1 MSFQQVE
8 EQIQELQKV
17 SDSLQAPW
25 VALDITPELY
35 LQDLT
40 VRWTS
45 INALLKS
52 GGGDASIV
60 KSTVK
65 ETLELIVWVQ
75 AKRELTS
82 SMALIQN
89 LIRQAR
95 EANDHQSTAKRLN
108 ERS

>member
-8 EQIQELQKV
+8 EQVEELQRA
-17 SDSLQAPW
+17 SDNLQAPW
-25 VALDITPELY
+25 VALGITPELY
-35 LQDLT
+35 IKDLT

-52 GGGDASIV
+52 GGGDTSIV
-60 KSTVK
+60 KSTIK

-108 ERS
+108 KGS

>member
-8 EQIQELQKV
+8 EQAKQLERASEELQP
-17 SDSLQAPW
+17 PW
-25 VALDITPELY
+25 VALGITPELY
-35 LQDLT
+35 IKDLT

-45 INALLKS
+45 INSLLKS
-52 GGGDASIV
+52 GGGDTSIV
-60 KSTVK
+60 KSTIK

-108 ERS
+108 KGS